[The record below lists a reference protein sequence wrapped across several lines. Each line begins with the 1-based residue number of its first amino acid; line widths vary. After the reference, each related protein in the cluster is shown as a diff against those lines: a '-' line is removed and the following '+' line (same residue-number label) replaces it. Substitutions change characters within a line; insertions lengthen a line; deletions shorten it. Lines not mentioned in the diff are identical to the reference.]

1 MGVVQDPVADML
13 ARVRNAQNA
22 GHATVEMPASNLKES
37 ILKIFSDR
45 GYVGAVE
52 RLDEG
57 PQGKLVVE
65 LKYDR
70 DSVGL
75 IQNLKRVSKPSR
87 RTYVRV
93 DEIPA
98 VLNGLGVAI
107 LSTSRGVLAGDDAR
121 AANVGGELLC
131 TIY

>member
-13 ARVRNAQNA
+13 ARVRNAQGA
-22 GHATVEMPASNLKES
+22 GHAVVEMPASNLKEA
-37 ILKIFSDR
+37 ILKIFSER
-45 GYVGAVE
+45 GYVGSVE
-52 RLDEG
+52 RIDEG

-70 DSVGL
+70 NSKGL

-87 RTYVRV
+87 RVYVRV

-98 VLNGLGVAI
+98 VLNGLGVAV